1 MAFADERKTLAKK
14 FNDKARRTLVV
25 KTRVI
30 IPHKVKPTGETITK
44 ENRDVRVDISQL
56 NLKELRFL
64 DVFREMGWDFEKACA
79 KMCIDP
85 IEGRKTYRKCLW
97 FPQEDAYVKAKAK
110 VPTPDYILAKDVDNV
125 EGAAKLDDSQHKS
138 LDRLAK
144 ITGSFKTSDT
154 GPSTVNIFNLPKLTP
169 EIESKF
175 KALAEQA
182 LEAEVVEAKVAN
194 G

>member
-1 MAFADERKTLAKK
+1 MSFPDERKTLAKS
-14 FNDKARRTLVV
+14 FNDKARRTLVT
-25 KTRVI
+25 KNRVI
-30 IPHKVKPTGETITK
+30 IPHKVKPNGTVITDDNFNVK
-44 ENRDVRVDISQL
+44 VDISQL

-64 DVFREMGWDFEKACA
+64 DVFREMGWDFERACE
-79 KMCIDP
+79 KMCIEP

-110 VPTPDYILAKDVDNV
+110 VPTPEYILAKDVDNV
-125 EGAAKLDDSQHKS
+125 EGAEKLDDSQHKS

-144 ITGSFKTSDT
+144 ITGSFKTSDSVS
-154 GPSTVNIFNLPKLTP
+154 STVNIFNLPKLTP
-169 EIESKF
+169 EIEEKF